1 MKKELQSKDLRI
13 GNLVIRKESG
23 VKTIIKSINEN
34 SVRTNIGT
42 LPYNLL
48 LPVPLTEL
56 TLEMLGFD
64 KSQDLLVRGLIM
76 RYSFSNKII
85 ELIRYETLIDFK
97 IEYVHE
103 LQNLYFALTGE
114 ELELKNETK
123 P

>member
-114 ELELKNETK
+114 ELELKNESK